1 MANCTE
7 KKHPL
12 KRNGTSQ
19 PERLLPGLSKDYIQI
34 DGRSYADF
42 INYTAR
48 LSRYIHYY
56 DRSNQPAGNWSS
68 FMNSDPAAVLA
79 SIAVQSI
86 DVYKSQVKKRF
97 DYLKDRNE
105 TPVKITLKTNLY
117 ELFCAPFTIVQ
128 SIDNYLP
135 LLKEIP
141 DFEHTIKHLIKT
153 KLSHALRQLI
163 AYFKGAGQENLI
175 YNDHTNPWEILGLSL
190 TEAEHFL
197 NNTGLSS
204 VWMTETE
211 HDWQQYTQAI
221 PGDSGIFTNPA
232 ASNEYE
238 QIEYAARHNLFS
250 GIFDQ
255 FLFAYTRI
263 VKEASAQLEHILTS
277 YDRHSPHYTLFLSF
291 LKLYNTAVKDLNS
304 ITGRHL
310 DFYYKEVLQLKS
322 KAAEPD
328 SVHIFLELARQ
339 YEQLSLPAGT
349 LFKAGKNPDGT
360 DCDFVLQ
367 EETSFNKASVHA
379 LHSMY
384 LGSEAD
390 SIRNPLSGAIIENNN
405 GRLFASPVVN
415 SGDGVGSSLENP
427 EKSWHPFVN
436 RKYSN
441 TALSEIAMPKASI
454 GFAIASHYLFLREG
468 DRKIYLR
475 LSTSNN
481 QSLAN
486 KHFECRITTEEGWLQ
501 LGQPDIV
508 LNQKLSDQLTTCTEF
523 IISIPANLPAIT
535 GYQEKTHGDRFET
548 QHPVLK
554 LELINTK
561 EHPYEYE
568 QLKNLRINRLEVKTE
583 TGSFDNDDKTGVK
596 NLQLAGDTGQLD
608 PSKPFLPFGTQ
619 PVTGNRFIVGNKEI
633 FSKKNLRLR
642 LHIEW
647 KNYPQQSQ
655 HMAYGELPDKGHY
668 PNAAVKCLHEGRWTT
683 INSHVE
689 PFNYQHNHL
698 LLESTELSKTTGP
711 YSAEDEN
718 YRADSRWGLIALEL
732 TQGFGHK
739 KYLED
744 LAGYMIDKANGKLA
758 PNTKIPVEPYTPV
771 IQSFDISYSA
781 YTISDLHS
789 DNNDIIL
796 YSLYPFG
803 YKRLEKKA
811 SQPDPFLLP
820 QFRHDEPSGSI
831 YHQGEFYIG
840 ISGIQSQQAVNLL
853 LQILEGS
860 SDPLIVKPEK
870 HLYWSYLSNN
880 EWKAF
885 PAGSVQDATM
895 QFIRS
900 GIVSVYFPTDAS
912 TRNTLMPSGYLW
924 IKAAIQKAP
933 EAICRIQMIVTQA
946 ARLTRLTDK
955 SPVSEPAVL
964 PLSANSISKLRKPV
978 TGISKIQQP
987 FPSFEGRTAE
997 NNQSFYTRVS
1007 EQLRHKNRAVTM
1019 WDYER
1024 LILEAFPEL
1033 YKVKCLSHTSNEVQN
1048 STSDRI
1054 NEVKPGHVLI
1064 ITIPRLQK
1072 DSMLNPLKPYT
1083 HQRTLTHIESFLQ
1096 KRCSGFVTVKAV
1108 QPQFEEMRLRFKVR
1122 LRPEFR
1128 DFVFYSEKLRNEIT
1142 GFLTPW
1148 LNTQNTDIHFGGI
1161 MHKSTIIDFIEER
1174 EYVDYL
1180 SHVEF
1185 FVKINDHTA
1194 ESGDMDTITA
1204 SSARSILV
1212 SAPEYRHEI
1221 TEA

>member
-19 PERLLPGLSKDYIQI
+19 PERLLPGLSKDFVHI
-34 DGRSYADF
+34 DERSYADW
-42 INYTAR
+42 INYTAQ

-56 DRSNQPAGNWSS
+56 DRNNQPAGNWSS

-79 SIAVQSI
+79 SIAVQNI
-86 DVYKSQVKKRF
+86 EVYKNRIKKRF
-97 DYLKDRNE
+97 DYLKDRSE
-105 TPVKITLKTNLY
+105 TPAKITLKKNLY
-117 ELFCAPFTIVQ
+117 ELFCAPFTIAQ
-128 SIDNYLP
+128 AIDKYLP
-135 LLKEIP
+135 LLKEVP
-141 DFEHTIKHLIKT
+141 DFEHTVKQLIKT
-153 KLSHALRQLI
+153 RLSRALRQLI
-163 AYFKGAGQENLI
+163 AYFKGAGQENLLHSA
-175 YNDHTNPWEILGLSL
+175 NTDPWEILGLPL
-190 TEAEHFL
+190 TTAEHFL
-197 NNTGLSS
+197 HNAGLSS
-204 VWMTETE
+204 IWMTEAA
-211 HDWQQYTQAI
+211 DSWLQYTQAI

-232 ASNEYE
+232 ATDEYE

-263 VKEASAQLEHILTS
+263 VKEASAQLEHILTG
-277 YDRHSPHYTLFLSF
+277 YDRHAPHYTLFLSF
-291 LKLYNTAVKDLNS
+291 LRLYNTAVQDLNS
-304 ITGRHL
+304 ITRRHL
-310 DFYYKEVLQLKS
+310 DFYYKDVLRLKT
-322 KAAEPD
+322 KTAQPD
-328 SVHIFLELARQ
+328 SVHIYLELARQ

-379 LHSMY
+379 LHSIY
-384 LGSEAD
+384 LGSETD
-390 SIRNPLSGAIIENNN
+390 SIRNPLTGAIVENNHK
-405 GRLFASPVVN
+405 RLFASPV
-415 SGDGVGSSLENP
+415 SDSEDGLGSSLQNP

-501 LGQPDIV
+501 LGQPNIV
-508 LNQKLSDQLTTCTEF
+508 LNQKFSDQLTTCTEF
-523 IISIPANLPAIT
+523 VVSIPASLPAIT
-535 GYQEKTHGDRFET
+535 GYQEKIHGDRFET

-554 LELINTK
+554 LELVNTK
-561 EHPYEYE
+561 EYPYEYE
-568 QLKNLRINRLEVKTE
+568 QLRNLRINRLELKTE

-619 PVTGNRFIVGNKEI
+619 PVTGNRFIIGNKEI

-668 PNAAVKCLHEGRWTT
+668 PNAAIKCLYDGRWTT
-683 INSHVE
+683 INSQVE

-698 LLESTELSKTTGP
+698 LLESAELNKATGP
-711 YSAEDEN
+711 YSDEDES
-718 YRADSRWGLIALEL
+718 YRADSRWGFISIEL

-739 KYLED
+739 KYMED
-744 LAGYMIDKANGKLA
+744 LAEYMIDKANDKLQNNA
-758 PNTKIPVEPYTPV
+758 KLPVEPYTPV
-771 IQSFDISYSA
+771 IQSFGISYSA
-781 YTISDLHS
+781 YTVSDLHS
-789 DNNDIIL
+789 GNNDTAL

-803 YKRLEKKA
+803 YEQLQKKA
-811 SQPDPFLLP
+811 NHPDPFLFP
-820 QFRHDEPSGSI
+820 QFRHDEPSGTI

-840 ISGIQSQQAVNLL
+840 LSNMQPQQAVNLL
-853 LQILEGS
+853 VQILEGS
-860 SDPLIVKPEK
+860 SDPLAVKPEK
-870 HLYWSYLSNN
+870 HLYWDYLSNN

-885 PAGSVQDATM
+885 PAGAIQDTTM
-895 QFIRS
+895 QLTQS
-900 GIVSVYFPTDAS
+900 GIVSVYFPADA
-912 TRNTLMPSGYLW
+912 TMHHTILPSGYLW

-933 EAICRIQMIVTQA
+933 GAVCRIQAIATQA
-946 ARLTRLTDK
+946 ARLARLMTGL
-955 SPVSEPAVL
+955 SGPAAL
-964 PLSANSISKLRKPV
+964 PLPANSISKLRKPV
-978 TGISKIQQP
+978 TGISKIHQP
-987 FPSFEGRTAE
+987 FPSFEGRAAE
-997 NNQSFYTRVS
+997 DDQSFYVRVS
-1007 EQLRHKNRAVTM
+1007 ERLRHKNRAVTM

-1024 LILEAFPEL
+1024 LILEAFPEI
-1033 YKVKCLSHTSNEVQN
+1033 YKVKCLSHTSVEVQN
-1048 STSDRI
+1048 NTSDRI

-1064 ITIPRLQK
+1064 ITIPRLRK
-1072 DSMLNPLKPYT
+1072 DSQLNPLKPYT
-1083 HQRTLTHIESFLQ
+1083 HQRTLTHIERFLQ
-1096 KRCSGFVTVKAV
+1096 KRCSGFVTIKAV
-1108 QPQFEEMRLRFKVR
+1108 QPQFEEMRLRFRVR
-1122 LRPEFR
+1122 FRPEYR
-1128 DFVFYSEKLRNEIT
+1128 DFAFYREKLRKEIT

-1148 LNTQNTDIHFGGI
+1148 LNTQNTDVRFGGI

-1180 SHVEF
+1180 SHVEL

-1194 ESGDMDTITA
+1194 ESDDMDTITA

-1212 SAPEYRHEI
+1212 SAPEHRHEI